1 MDESIRIVTR
11 DTTRAEVAEK
21 LGFNQPSALDLVSRS
36 KYDSDDAYLD
46 AVVKAEMERSD
57 PKYQELR
64 RKYAMEYRQRKEEED
79 RKAHA
84 ARYAEI
90 RSGVQ
95 LWDHDIRG
103 VEEQATE
110 MAHRD
115 LAAGRI
121 FASDLGKKIKEYS
134 DSLTEKSKDTKAQNQ
149 LMTEIIRGMV
159 RG

>member
-1 MDESIRIVTR
+1 MSENMRIETS
-11 DTTRAEVAEK
+11 DTTRAAVAEK
-21 LGFNQPSALDLVSRS
+21 LGFNRPSVLDMVSRS
-36 KYDSDDAYLD
+36 AYASDDAYLD
-46 AVVKAEMERSD
+46 AVVKAEMERSN
-57 PKYQELR
+57 PEYQAIR
-64 RKYAMEYRQRKEEED
+64 RRLEAEYRQRQEEEQ
-79 RKAHA
+79 REMHA
-84 ARYAEI
+84 KRYGEI

-121 FASDLGKKIKEYS
+121 SASGLGKKIKEYS
-134 DSLTEKSKDTKAQNQ
+134 DSLAEKCKDTKAQNQ
-149 LMTEIIRGMV
+149 LMTEIIRGMT

>member
-1 MDESIRIVTR
+1 MSENIRIKTS
-11 DTTRAEVAEK
+11 DSTRAAFAEK
-21 LGFNQPSALDLVSRS
+21 LGFDQPSALDLVSRS
-36 KYDSDDAYLD
+36 RYDSDDAYLD

-64 RKYAMEYRQRKEEED
+64 RKYSAEYRERKAEED

-84 ARYAEI
+84 ERYAEI

-103 VEEQATE
+103 VEEKATE

-134 DSLTEKSKDTKAQNQ
+134 DSLTEKSKDEKAQNQ
-149 LMTEIIRGMV
+149 LMTEIIRGM
-159 RG
+159 RR

>member
-1 MDESIRIVTR
+1 MKIETS
-11 DTTRAEVAEK
+11 DTTRAAVAEK

-36 KYDSDDAYLD
+36 AYASDDAYLD
-46 AVVKAEMERSD
+46 AVVKAEMKRSD

-64 RKYAMEYRQRKEEED
+64 RKYATEYRQRKEEED
-79 RKAHA
+79 REKHA

-90 RSGVQ
+90 RGDVQ
-95 LWDHDIRG
+95 LWDHDIRD

-110 MAHRD
+110 LAHRD

-121 FASDLGKKIKEYS
+121 SASSLGKKIKEYS
-134 DSLTEKSKDTKAQNQ
+134 DSLTEKCKDNKAQNQ